1 MIPWLDDNSYIFPAI
16 DTALTDPNGL
26 LAAGGDLHTQRI
38 IAAYRQG
45 IFPWFGDDDPIL
57 WWSPSPRCVLRP
69 NELHISKSFAKFRKK
84 TAFTVSFDNAFDQV
98 INHCA
103 QMRDDQEGSWITSDM
118 QQAYQQLFKQGVA
131 HSVEVWDKDIL
142 VGGLYGLAIGNM
154 FFGESMFSKRSNASK
169 LAFSHLVKHLSLANY
184 QLIDCQVH
192 SQHLA
197 SLGATEIS
205 RDDFKSYLAN
215 IDQPTHENP
224 LLWK

>member
-1 MIPWLDDNSYIFPAI
+1 MIPWLDDNSYAFPAI
-16 DTALTDPNGL
+16 DTALLDPNGL

-45 IFPWFGDDDPIL
+45 IFPWFSDDDPIL
-57 WWSPSPRCVLRP
+57 WWSPSPRCILKP
-69 NELHISKSFAKFRKK
+69 KELHISKSFAKFCKK
-84 TAFTVSFDNAFDQV
+84 TTFTVSFDNAFDQV
-98 INHCA
+98 INNCA
-103 QMRDDQEGSWITSDM
+103 QMRDDQEGSWITADM
-118 QQAYQQLFKQGVA
+118 QQAYQQLFEQGIA
-131 HSVEVWDKDIL
+131 HSVEVWDNDIL
-142 VGGLYGLAIGNM
+142 VGGLYGLAIGNI

-169 LAFSHLVKHLSLANY
+169 LAFSHLVKHLCLANY

-215 IDQPTHENP
+215 IDQPTDKNS
-224 LLWK
+224 LLWH